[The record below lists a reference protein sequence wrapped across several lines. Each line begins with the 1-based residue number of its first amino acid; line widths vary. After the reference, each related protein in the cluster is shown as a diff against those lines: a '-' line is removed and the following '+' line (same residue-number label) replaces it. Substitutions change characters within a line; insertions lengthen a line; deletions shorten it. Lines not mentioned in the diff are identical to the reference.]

1 MKRKSEIFEESSHS
15 LASPSLL
22 IQLLSFVVVF
32 FIIYVLEAV
41 IPSFVSV
48 TPMMEEMKSQGMLDG
63 SVKITL
69 KKSMAVATLI
79 SASPKVMIPSLLS
92 TVFGTVTSIIYCRNI
107 EVRPVSSMGVRKNK
121 IVPHYLIGLAVGI
134 AMMTAITILSVVTGV
149 NNISLCSNINVGIIL
164 LYLLGFFVQGMS
176 EEFIFRGY
184 LMTTIGGHHSPFLAV
199 GISSVAFALAHT
211 ANPGFNV
218 LSCINLILFGIFA
231 GVYMI
236 CFDDIWGVCG
246 IHSIWNFMQ
255 GNFYGISVS
264 GTGNTESVF
273 RTSAVTEHGWLSGGK
288 FGIEGSIFT
297 TLILSAGIITVLLN
311 IRKKSHTEKKE
322 L

>member
-32 FIIYVLEAV
+32 LIIYVLEAI

-92 TVFGTVTSIIYCRNI
+92 TFFGTVTSIIYCRNI

-121 IVPHYLIGLAVGI
+121 IIPHYLIGLAVGI
-134 AMMTAITILSVVTGV
+134 VMMTAITILSVVTGV
-149 NNISLCSNINVGIIL
+149 NDISLCSNINVGIIL

-199 GISSVAFALAHT
+199 GISSFAFAIAHT

-218 LSCINLILFGIFA
+218 FSCINLILFGIFA

-273 RTSAVTEHGWLSGGK
+273 RTSAVTEHSWLSGGK

>member
-32 FIIYVLEAV
+32 LIIYVLEAV

-48 TPMMEEMKSQGMLDG
+48 IPMMEEMKSQGMLDG

-121 IVPHYLIGLAVGI
+121 IIPHYLIGLAVGI

-273 RTSAVTEHGWLSGGK
+273 RTSAVTEHSWLSGGK